1 MTNSQPPLPQPELN
15 PAGITFDQYEEF
27 TPAKLEL
34 VDGILGYGGQDLTGF
49 QLSVLRNMGLLKAV
63 ERTDVTVWIDA
74 LDRHLQEKLVANSE
88 REAAAMREQLN
99 QAMKDLRIIAQ
110 YLSK

>member
-15 PAGITFDQYEEF
+15 PKGITFDQYDEF

-34 VDGILGYGGQDLTGF
+34 VDGILGYGGQDPTGF
-49 QLSVLRNMGLLKAV
+49 KLSVLRNMGLLKAV
-63 ERTDVTVWIDA
+63 ARTDVTVWIEA
-74 LDRHLQEKLVANSE
+74 LDRHLQEKLALFDQP
-88 REAAAMREQLN
+88 EAAAMREQLN
-99 QAMKDLRIIAQ
+99 RAMEDLRTIAQ